1 MDYKALLIKYKY
13 SYGESYKEK
22 MINFLT
28 EVMGDDVAQEYWM
41 DLHNYDRIGKFLEE
55 SKVETFEEQIKF
67 LEDNK
72 YKFDG
77 YVKSCEDLEAKNYPE
92 VPEFIKERLEFM
104 VNYSH
109 LMLMVRIN
117 CILEIL
123 KEFGIEP
130 KDKEII
136 DHYIVFNLL
145 NYDDKIYREIHGG
158 EYREILSNKE
168 YHDNIVNNLKKAGLH
183 NIEA

>member
-1 MDYKALLIKYKY
+1 MDYKALLIKYKHA
-13 SYGESYKEK
+13 YGEGYKEK
-22 MINFLT
+22 LVNFLT
-28 EVMGDDVAQEYWM
+28 GVMGDDLAQVYWM
-41 DLHNYDRIGKFLEE
+41 DSHSYDRIGKYLEDN
-55 SKVETFEEQIKF
+55 KVETFDEQVKF

-92 VPEFIKERLEFM
+92 VPDFIKERVEFLI
-104 VNYSH
+104 NYSH
-109 LMLMVRIN
+109 LMLIVRIN
-117 CILEIL
+117 CMLEIL
-123 KEFGIEP
+123 KEFDIEP

-136 DHYIVFNLL
+136 DHYIIFNLL
-145 NYDDKIYREIHGG
+145 NYDDEKYREIHVE
-158 EYREILSNKE
+158 EYNEILADKE